1 MTRFGMCGRAK
12 RQCVQAGDRTRAHG
26 EDIAQD
32 TANPR
37 RRPLIGLDVARVI
50 VALHLEHAGKP
61 VADVDDAGIFAGPLD
76 DPRALG
82 RQCTQMNFRGFVRAV
97 LVPHGREN
105 AELGERRFP
114 ANELQDPVVF
124 VLLEAVLGDK
134 LGSHADIIRDHGYA
148 ARSNASASPANNPRP
163 SVGPI
168 AASTW
173 FSGCGI
179 MPSTLPRSFR
189 MPAIALMAPLWFQ
202 FGSIKPSGEQYRNST
217 RPSPSMRAMVSPSAM

>member
-1 MTRFGMCGRAK
+1 MTRLGMCGRAK
-12 RQCVQAGDRTRAHG
+12 RQCVQAGDRACAHG
-26 EDIAQD
+26 KDIAQD

-61 VADVDDAGIFAGPLD
+61 VADIDDPGIFTGPLD
-76 DPRALG
+76 DPRAPG
-82 RQCTQMNFRGFVRAV
+82 RQRAQMNFRGFVRAV
-97 LVPHGREN
+97 LVPHGRKN
-105 AELGERRFP
+105 AKFGERGF
-114 ANELQDPVVF
+114 AADEFQDSVVF
-124 VLLEAVLGDK
+124 VRLEAVLGDK
-134 LGSHADIIRDHGYA
+134 LGSNADIIRDHGYA
-148 ARSNASASPANNPRP
+148 ARSSASVSPANNPRP

-189 MPAIALMAPLWFQ
+189 MPAIALIAPLWFQ
-202 FGSIKPSGEQYRNST
+202 FGSIMPSGEQYRNST
-217 RPSPSMRAMVSPSAM
+217 RPSPSSRAIVSPSAM

>member
-1 MTRFGMCGRAK
+1 MTRLGMRRRAK
-12 RQCVQAGDRTRAHG
+12 RQCIQAGDRARAHG

-32 TANPR
+32 TADPCS
-37 RRPLIGLDVARVI
+37 RPLIGLDVARVI

-61 VADVDDAGIFAGPLD
+61 VADIDDPGIFAGPLD

-82 RQCTQMNFRGFVRAV
+82 RQRAQMDFRGLVRAV

-105 AELGERRFP
+105 AELGERRL
-114 ANELQDPVVF
+114 AADELQDPVVF
-124 VLLEAVLGDK
+124 VRLEAVLGDK
-134 LGSHADIIRDHGYA
+134 LGRNADIIRDHDYA
-148 ARSNASASPANNPRP
+148 ARSSASVSPANNPRP

-168 AASTW
+168 TASTW

-202 FGSIKPSGEQYRNST
+202 FGSIMPSGEQYRNST
-217 RPSPSMRAMVSPSAM
+217 RPSPSSRAMVSPSAI